1 MGSVRGNETNLSLRK
16 KERCSRD
23 LSTRH
28 NLYLTLSKPIWEI
41 QLELYCDNQLWMD
54 HYMIQSNCSIQSDL
68 SYQCSIPQIIDWRY
82 AHSGIHSCYMQM
94 QDEYGQ
100 TSRADFQINYH

>member
-28 NLYLTLSKPIWEI
+28 IMNNRDVIYLLSNIRNNVKLANRLVTLEVIRKR
-41 QLELYCDNQLWMD
+41 L
-54 HYMIQSNCSIQSDL
+54 
-68 SYQCSIPQIIDWRY
+68 
-82 AHSGIHSCYMQM
+82 
-94 QDEYGQ
+94 
-100 TSRADFQINYH
+100 TK